1 MALIT
6 ESNRRWWVLGTLSFS
21 LFMIVLDNSVVSL
34 ALPSIGR
41 GLNTSLSQLEWVVN
55 AYSLVFAVFL
65 LTAGKLA
72 DFVGRRLIFT
82 IGLVVF
88 TASSL
93 ACALAS
99 SGGALIGARA
109 VQGIGAAFM
118 LPATLSIISAIFPAK
133 ERGMAIGIWA
143 GVSGAGLAIGPLVGG
158 IILRVASWPWI
169 FYINVPVGIAG
180 VIATLLLVPESR
192 DMSKDQRL
200 DVAGLV
206 TSGIAIFAVNYGLI
220 EANNYGWT
228 SARILL
234 SFVASAVAL
243 VLFVVIERRSRRP
256 MLDLSLFR
264 NPTFAGA
271 NLSGML
277 LFVSVFGY
285 IIFLSIF
292 LQSVLGYSVLQA
304 GGTFLVTTLAIM
316 ATAPISGILSD
327 KFGSRWLVTGGM
339 ALWGGSLLV
348 LSRFISTH
356 TTFWDI
362 APWGLLGGIGF
373 GLVMTP
379 ITAAVL
385 ASVDV
390 DRAGI
395 ASGVLQAFR
404 QFGAGLGVSVMSAVI
419 ASHTGH
425 LTPRDIGFGTKYA
438 DGFTTVLL
446 LAGLVALVGGVVA
459 FATIRSHV
467 GVEVEGRRA
476 EAVH

>member
-180 VIATLLLVPESR
+180 VIATLMLVPESR

-277 LFVSVFGY
+277 
-285 IIFLSIF
+285 
-292 LQSVLGYSVLQA
+292 SVLPCS
-304 GGTFLVTTLAIM
+304 
-316 ATAPISGILSD
+316 PS
-327 KFGSRWLVTGGM
+327 
-339 ALWGGSLLV
+339 
-348 LSRFISTH
+348 
-356 TTFWDI
+356 
-362 APWGLLGGIGF
+362 
-373 GLVMTP
+373 
-379 ITAAVL
+379 
-385 ASVDV
+385 
-390 DRAGI
+390 RAGCPRCI
-395 ASGVLQAFR
+395 KSGSSRKPAAS
-404 QFGAGLGVSVMSAVI
+404 
-419 ASHTGH
+419 
-425 LTPRDIGFGTKYA
+425 
-438 DGFTTVLL
+438 
-446 LAGLVALVGGVVA
+446 
-459 FATIRSHV
+459 
-467 GVEVEGRRA
+467 
-476 EAVH
+476 